1 MSKTKILVINFGS
14 TSTKIAIF
22 IDDDPVF
29 KKSFNHGEDG
39 YPKKFANLKEHEA
52 FATDLIKKLVAEN
65 GYEMTDFDA
74 FVARGGAMV
83 FVESGTYV
91 INDVLYADT
100 ERIGGDRHPGK
111 LGNRICYGFS
121 KEYGKP
127 AYVVNAPSVDEYI
140 DEARLT
146 GLPDI
151 MRSSQIHALN
161 QKEVAYRYAKQAG
174 TKYNELN
181 LIVLHIGGGISITAH
196 RKGKMIDSTD
206 IIEGEGP
213 MTPTRS
219 GALPVMPL
227 IELCYSGKY
236 GKDELMLK
244 IVKNGGLMA
253 HLGTDDL
260 REVTKRI
267 DGGDKFAKIV
277 YDTMVYQIV
286 KYAGMMAAVL
296 EGQVDRILVT
306 GGMAKSEALVKAL
319 TEKLSWIAGT
329 TAIPG
334 EFELE
339 GLAAGVMRVVNGE
352 ETAKTYTGVD
362 VWSGFSK

>member
-1 MSKTKILVINFGS
+1 
-14 TSTKIAIF
+14 
-22 IDDDPVF
+22 
-29 KKSFNHGEDG
+29 
-39 YPKKFANLKEHEA
+39 
-52 FATDLIKKLVAEN
+52 
-65 GYEMTDFDA
+65 
-74 FVARGGAMV
+74 
-83 FVESGTYV
+83 V

-151 MRSSQIHALN
+151 MRASQIHALN
-161 QKEVAYRYAKQAG
+161 QKTVSYRYAAQKG
-174 TKYNELN
+174 VKYTDLN
-181 LIVLHIGGGISITAH
+181 LIVCHIGGGISITAH
-196 RKGKMIDSTD
+196 RRGKMIDSTD

-213 MTPTRS
+213 MAPTRS

-227 IELCYSGKY
+227 IELCFSGKY
-236 GKDELMLK
+236 SQDELMLK
-244 IVKNGGLMA
+244 IVKTGGLMA

-260 REVTKRI
+260 REVAKRI
-267 DGGDKFAKIV
+267 ADGDKFAKIV

-296 EGQVDRILVT
+296 GGEVDQILIT
-306 GGMAKSEALVKAL
+306 GGMAKSEALVKTL
-319 TEKLSWIAGT
+319 SDKLSWIAPS
-329 TAIPG
+329 TAFPG
-334 EFELE
+334 EFEME
-339 GLAAGVMRVVNGE
+339 GLAEGVMRVVNGE
-352 ETAKTYTGVD
+352 ETAKTYTGAD
-362 VWSGFSK
+362 VWTGFSQ